1 MAEVKSSLFR
11 TSARELKPATCKIWL
26 HQHQEHNN
34 HDQEEDYLSCALY
47 NDRNDDQDDDQDD
60 DEKDDQ
66 DDQDDDRAHLSCA
79 LDDDRAERLQRGKRV
94 VSLQPGGEYYY
105 KGSD

>member
-1 MAEVKSSLFR
+1 MINFVV
-11 TSARELKPATCKIWL
+11 
-26 HQHQEHNN
+26 HQEHNN

-47 NDRNDDQDDDQDD
+47 NDRNDDQGDDQDD
-60 DEKDDQ
+60 Q
-66 DDQDDDRAHLSCA
+66 DGQDDDRAHLSCA

-105 KGSD
+105 KGDKGNEDITNTIGIIILKKRKR

>member
-1 MAEVKSSLFR
+1 MIKR
-11 TSARELKPATCKIWL
+11 KTTS
-26 HQHQEHNN
+26 
-34 HDQEEDYLSCALY
+34 LY
-47 NDRNDDQDDDQDD
+47 NDRNDDQDDDKDD
-60 DEKDDQ
+60 DDQ

-105 KGSD
+105 KGDKESD